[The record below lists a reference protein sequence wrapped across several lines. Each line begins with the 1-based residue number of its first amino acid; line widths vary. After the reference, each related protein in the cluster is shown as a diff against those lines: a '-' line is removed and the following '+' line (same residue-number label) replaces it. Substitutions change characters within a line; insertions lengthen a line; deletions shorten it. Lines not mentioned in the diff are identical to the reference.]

1 MCEYDAALEPVLV
14 SVPGVSHDQVGHSIR
29 VCVGEL
35 GPVTT
40 TGAQLGEAL
49 AVRAGSAHRTSS

>member
-14 SVPGVSHDQVGHSIR
+14 SVAGVSHDQVGHSIR

-35 GPVTT
+35 VTT

-49 AVRAGSAHRTSS
+49 AVGAGSAHGTSS